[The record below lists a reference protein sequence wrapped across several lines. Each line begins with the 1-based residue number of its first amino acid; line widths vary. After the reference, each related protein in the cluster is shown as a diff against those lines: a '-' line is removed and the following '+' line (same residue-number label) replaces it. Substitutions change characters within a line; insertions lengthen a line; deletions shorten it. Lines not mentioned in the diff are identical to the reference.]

1 MRLFWKFCV
10 NVVRKALEWGSYMKE
25 IVEIL
30 NVICKDVEKDWKW
43 AIFGLGI
50 HLGIQFRYSLFEV

>member
-1 MRLFWKFCV
+1 MGFAHEGDGGDV
-10 NVVRKALEWGSYMKE
+10 NVM
-25 IVEIL
+25 
-30 NVICKDVEKDWKW
+30 CKDAWKDLKW

>member
-1 MRLFWKFCV
+1 MGFV
-10 NVVRKALEWGSYMKE
+10 HEGD
-25 IVEIL
+25 VEIL
-30 NVICKDVEKDWKW
+30 DVMCKDVEKDGKW